1 MENGLFVDYLPVKNG
16 GFFRSYFFR
25 LSEEGGPQQSSLV
38 DKPVA
43 NK

>member
-1 MENGLFVDYLPVKNG
+1 MADFSVAI
-16 GFFRSYFFR
+16 FFR

-43 NK
+43 NKYKYTHIYIYKY